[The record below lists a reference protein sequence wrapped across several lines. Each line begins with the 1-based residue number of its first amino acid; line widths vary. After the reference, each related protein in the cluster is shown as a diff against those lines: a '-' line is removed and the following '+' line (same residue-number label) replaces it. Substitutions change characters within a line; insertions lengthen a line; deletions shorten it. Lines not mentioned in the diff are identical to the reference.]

1 LSSFCVVFR
10 FVPIRCGGVLNDNTT
25 PPPLGSTD
33 RKPAYSIIFLL
44 NYILCVC
51 FMCARGGR
59 TNASCRDP
67 RARNFFTMGRGG
79 SLQGCAEQS
88 VSLVSWPTCSQ
99 TQRPSSRVWP
109 FEGGHS
115 RVVLQRAAAAAVA
128 SLLPALAAMAGAGG
142 ESFQANR
149 CLCHP
154 VLLALFV
161 IFGYYGV
168 G

>member
-1 LSSFCVVFR
+1 MVPGEWVGVVGVSSTLRCIFVVLRCFCLPFVFLLSSFCVVFR

-67 RARNFFTMGRGG
+67 RARNCFTMGRGG

-88 VSLVSWPTCSQ
+88 VSLVS
-99 TQRPSSRVWP
+99 
-109 FEGGHS
+109 
-115 RVVLQRAAAAAVA
+115 
-128 SLLPALAAMAGAGG
+128 
-142 ESFQANR
+142 
-149 CLCHP
+149 
-154 VLLALFV
+154 
-161 IFGYYGV
+161 
-168 G
+168 